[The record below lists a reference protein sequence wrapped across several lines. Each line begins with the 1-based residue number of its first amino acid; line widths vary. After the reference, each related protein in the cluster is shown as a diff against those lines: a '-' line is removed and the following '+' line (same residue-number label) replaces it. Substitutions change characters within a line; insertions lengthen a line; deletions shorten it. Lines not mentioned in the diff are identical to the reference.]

1 MYDAVPTGTALK
13 ERSLRF
19 FLALALTLTALLL
32 GSPAW
37 AAERISDAE
46 ITMTLVPDSHGRFA
60 DAQVV
65 ERLTYDAGKDGILGA
80 GTQLVAPW
88 RIEKLAV
95 LGPDGFP
102 LRHDYD
108 PAEGR
113 IRWDFPSAG
122 TERTIEIRYRAL
134 DIVQETWNANAIT
147 AEWLGRW
154 PHPVG
159 HLSVTVLFP
168 QGFIPQDVHS
178 AWEAETKIR
187 PTHAVALGLQAL
199 IVEAIDPPAS
209 PFQLTYSPKLVSVA
223 TVWLLLII
231 AATLMIILALLRVR
245 RLPIHPLLDLRDPTP
260 TEVAYL
266 CKGSRGAI
274 LTAHFD
280 LQLRRCLA
288 RVGDR
293 LHAVEADAAIEPYE
307 QIALSFYQTPQPLLD
322 FFMELNA
329 HPAAFEAA
337 LKTSLSRKGLLR
349 DQGMLK
355 AAGHELLGYLIMAVL
370 LISAAV
376 LTIGPWEQVWIRPW
390 LLGGAAFAAIYA
402 VFATYF
408 LRSGELSRLGQ
419 VKLNKFERLARQ
431 GMRVI
436 NPDDAYR
443 PQLAYAAAIMGFEW
457 LQGSIPPEDLA
468 IFLPL
473 DPTPSTAAYEP
484 EETTVEA

>member
-1 MYDAVPTGTALK
+1 MRL
-13 ERSLRF
+13 L
-19 FLALALTLTALLL
+19 LALVLSCAACLWGGVAR
-32 GSPAW
+32 
-37 AAERISDAE
+37 AAERISDVDVSV
-46 ITMTLVPDSHGRFA
+46 TLVPGSHGRFS
-60 DAQVV
+60 DAQVI
-65 ERLTYDAGKDGILGA
+65 EKLTYDAGKDGGEGA

-88 RIEKLAV
+88 HIEKLAV

-102 LRHDYD
+102 LQHDYD

-113 IRWDFPSAG
+113 IRWNFPSVG
-122 TERTIEIRYRAL
+122 TARTVEIRFQAK
-134 DIVQETWNANAIT
+134 DVVQETWQTNSFKAD
-147 AEWLGRW
+147 WLGRW
-154 PHPVG
+154 GHPVG
-159 HLSVTVLFP
+159 HLMVTVLFP
-168 QGFIPQDVHS
+168 QGFVPQDVYS
-178 AWEAETKIR
+178 SWEAETKLR
-187 PTHAVALGLQAL
+187 PVQTVAVGLQAL
-199 IVEAIDPPAS
+199 VVEAVNPPPTS
-209 PFQLTYSPKLVSVA
+209 FELTFSPKLVSVA
-223 TVWLLLII
+223 TVWFLLII
-231 AATLMIILALLRVR
+231 AATLMIVLALLRVR

-280 LQLRRCLA
+280 LLLRRCLA

-307 QIALSFYQTPQPLLD
+307 QIALSFFQTPQPLLD

-349 DQGMLK
+349 DQAMLK

-370 LISAAV
+370 LISATV
-376 LTIGPWEQVWIRPW
+376 LTIGPWSQVWIRPW
-390 LLGGAAFAAIYA
+390 LLGGAAFAVIYGI
-402 VFATYF
+402 FATYF
-408 LRSGELSRLGQ
+408 LRSGEFSRLGQ

-457 LQGSIPPEDLA
+457 LAGSIPEEDLA

-473 DPTPSTAAYEP
+473 DPTPAGSVPMP
-484 EETTVEA
+484 EEASANL